1 MAEQQMQLSQRQ
13 QDSSGQ
19 WNEAIGLR
27 QASPQ
32 PPETP
37 IEGQGAADDGAND
50 AEQVQNPVDAITRL
64 RLDVFAMVWP
74 GRWTGLNGCSVD
86 DWITYRSLRL

>member
-32 PPETP
+32 PPESVTL
-37 IEGQGAADDGAND
+37 IEGQGAADDGTND

-64 RLDVFAMVWP
+64 RLDVFAMV
-74 GRWTGLNGCSVD
+74 
-86 DWITYRSLRL
+86 